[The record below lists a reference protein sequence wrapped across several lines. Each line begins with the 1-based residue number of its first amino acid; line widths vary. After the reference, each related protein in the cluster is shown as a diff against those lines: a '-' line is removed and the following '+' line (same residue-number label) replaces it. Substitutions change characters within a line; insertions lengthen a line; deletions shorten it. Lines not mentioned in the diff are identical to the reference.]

1 MNKSQDTVKRMT
13 NEEKALLL
21 SGEDFWHLVA
31 FEEYGLP
38 RIMVADGPHGLRK
51 QPDKEDH
58 LGQNGSVPATCFP
71 PACTIACSF
80 DEELIYKMGEAL
92 AEECHDQGISVLLG
106 PGANHKRS
114 PLCGRNFE
122 YFAEDPVLTGAMATS
137 FVKGVQSKGIGTSL
151 KHFACN
157 SQEYARFLSDSI
169 VDERALREIYLRAY
183 ETVVKKSQPWTI
195 MTAYNKI
202 NGTYCSENKWLME
215 DVARGEWGFEGMFV
229 TDWGAMHDPVESYKN
244 GQELEMPGSCK
255 GTDKLV
261 LAAVEN
267 GQLSQQTLDDHAV
280 RVVELIL
287 KSAEAKKQ
295 DVACDMDAHLK
306 LAQHMAEESAVLLK
320 NDGLLPYK
328 QKGRC
333 AVIGNMAK
341 HPRYQGAG
349 SSKIN
354 PFELDNAFDAFTA
367 LGLDFDYADGYKRCV
382 TEPDDALIREA
393 AQTAKGKEIVFVF
406 AGLPDSY
413 ESEGYDRD
421 TLDMPIAHN
430 RLIEAVAAVNKN
442 VVVVLQCGSAVTMP
456 WKDKVKAILLT
467 YLGGCQGGKAAVNLL
482 LGLTNPSGKLA
493 ETFPL
498 KLSDTPSHKHFANDK
513 FIAQYRESI
522 FTGYRYYEI
531 AQREVLFPF
540 GHGLSY
546 TTFEYSDLKLS
557 SQSISDTE
565 RLTVSLKVRNVGD
578 LSGKETVQLYVSH
591 KNPSVFKAVK
601 ELKAFRK
608 VALAA
613 GEEKQVSLELDADA
627 FNYYNVCILDWHV
640 ESGDYEILVGAS
652 SRDIRLSAPVHI
664 SATRECDMPDY
675 RSMAPSYYSL
685 PHTDGTLDLPKSE
698 FLALVGKPLPE
709 KQAVK
714 PFHLNSP
721 VFELRSTF
729 IGRIFVFFAKRI
741 GTKSLVISEGDDVEK
756 MVDATIMDLPLR
768 AIGMSGDFTR
778 EQIDGLTEILNG
790 HPIKGLKLLLRKQ
803 KN

>member
-1 MNKSQDTVKRMT
+1 MSKAQDIVKRMT
-13 NEEKALLL
+13 NDEKALLL

-31 FEEYGLP
+31 FEKYGLP
-38 RIMVADGPHGLRK
+38 RMMVADGPHGLRK
-51 QPDKEDH
+51 QPEKEDH

-71 PACTIACSF
+71 PACTTACSF

-122 YFAEDPVLTGAMATS
+122 YFSEDPVLTGAMAAS
-137 FVKGVQSKGIGTSL
+137 FVKGVQSKNIGTSL

-169 VDERALREIYLRAY
+169 VDERALREIYLKAY
-183 ETVVKKSQPWTI
+183 ETVVKQSQPWTI
-195 MTAYNKI
+195 MTAYNRI

-229 TDWGAMHDPVESYKN
+229 TDWGAMYDPVESYRN
-244 GQELEMPGSCK
+244 GQELEMPGSCN

-267 GQLSQQTLDDHAV
+267 GQLSQQTLDEHAV

-287 KSAEAKKQ
+287 KSAKAKKQ
-295 DVACDMDAHLK
+295 KVTCDMAAHLK
-306 LAQHMAEESAVLLK
+306 LAQHIAEESAVLLK

-328 QKGRC
+328 PNGKF
-333 AVIGNMAK
+333 AVIGSMAK
-341 HPRYQGAG
+341 YPRYQGAG

-354 PFELDNAFDAFTA
+354 PYELDNAYDAFAA
-367 LGLDFDYADGYKRCV
+367 LGLDFDYADGCKRYA

-393 AQTAKGKEIVFVF
+393 ANTAKNKEIVFVF

-421 TLDMPIAHN
+421 TLDLPPAHN
-430 RLIEAVAAVNKN
+430 RLIEAVAAVNNN
-442 VVVVLQCGSAVTMP
+442 VVVVLQCGSAVEMP

-482 LGLTNPSGKLA
+482 LGIANPSGKLA

-498 KLSDTPSHKHFANDK
+498 KLSDTPCYKHFANDK
-513 FIAQYRESI
+513 FVAQYRESI
-522 FTGYRYYEI
+522 FTGYRYYDT
-531 AQREVLFPF
+531 AQKEVLFPF

-546 TTFEYSDLKLS
+546 TTFVYSDLKLS
-557 SQSISDTE
+557 RHRMSDTE
-565 RLTVSLKVRNVGD
+565 ALIATFKVKNCGEIA
-578 LSGKETVQLYVSH
+578 GKETVQLYVSH
-591 KNPSVFKAVK
+591 KNPSVFKAAK

-608 VALAA
+608 IALAA
-613 GEEKQVSLELDADA
+613 GEEKEVSFEMEANALS
-627 FNYYNVCILDWHV
+627 YYNVRIHDWHV

-652 SRDIRLSAPVHI
+652 GTDIRLSAAVHI
-664 SATRECDMPDY
+664 TSATECEMPDY
-675 RSMAPSYYSL
+675 RVIAPSYYSL
-685 PHTDGTLDLPKSE
+685 PHTDGILDLPENE

-709 KQAVK
+709 KRAVR

-721 VFELRSTF
+721 VFELRTTLF
-729 IGRIFVFFAKRI
+729 GKIFVFFAKRN
-741 GTKSLVISEGDDVEK
+741 GKKSLVISEGDDVKK
-756 MVDATIMDLPLR
+756 MVDATIMDMPLR
-768 AIGMSGDFTR
+768 AIGMSGSFTR
-778 EQIDGLTEILNG
+778 DHIDGLAEMLNG
-790 HPIKGLKLLLRKQ
+790 HLIKGLKLLLRKQ
-803 KN
+803 K

>member
-1 MNKSQDTVKRMT
+1 MSKARDIVKMMT
-13 NEEKALLL
+13 NQEKALLL
-21 SGEDFWHLVA
+21 SGEDFWHLVT
-31 FEEYGLP
+31 FEKYGLP

-71 PACTIACSF
+71 PACTTACSF

-122 YFAEDPVLTGAMATS
+122 YFSEDPVLTGAMAAS
-137 FVKGVQSKGIGTSL
+137 FVKGVQSKNIGTSL

-169 VDERALREIYLRAY
+169 VDERVLREIYLKSY

-215 DVARGEWGFEGMFV
+215 DVARGEWGFEGLFV

-244 GQELEMPGSCK
+244 GQELEMPGGCK

-267 GQLSQQTLDDHAV
+267 GQLSQQTLDEHVV
-280 RVVELIL
+280 RIVQLIL
-287 KSAEAKKQ
+287 KSSEAKKQ
-295 DVACDMDAHLK
+295 NVVCDMAAHLK
-306 LAQHMAEESAVLLK
+306 LAQHIAEESAVLLK
-320 NDGLLPYK
+320 NDALLPYK
-328 QKGRC
+328 PKGRF

-354 PFELDNAFDAFTA
+354 PYELDNAYDAFAA
-367 LGLDFDYADGYKRCV
+367 LDLDFEYADGYKRCA
-382 TEPDDALIREA
+382 TEPDDALILEA
-393 AQTAKGKEIVFVF
+393 VNTANDKEIVFVF

-421 TLDMPIAHN
+421 TLDMPPAHN
-430 RLIEAVAAVNKN
+430 KLIEAVAAVNKN

-482 LGLTNPSGKLA
+482 LGIANPSGKLA

-498 KLSDTPSHKHFANDK
+498 KLSDTPCYKHFANDK
-513 FIAQYRESI
+513 LIAQYRESI
-522 FTGYRYYEI
+522 FTGYRYYDA
-531 AQREVLFPF
+531 AQKEVLFPF

-546 TTFEYSDLKLS
+546 TTFAYSDLQLS

-565 RLTVSLKVRNVGD
+565 KLTVTLKVKNCGET
-578 LSGKETVQLYVSH
+578 SGKETVQLYVSH

-608 VALAA
+608 IALAA
-613 GEEKQVSLELDADA
+613 GEEKEVKFELGAEA
-627 FNYYNVCILDWHV
+627 YNYHNVRIHDWHV
-640 ESGDYEILVGAS
+640 ESGDYEMLVGAS
-652 SRDIRLSAPVHI
+652 SRDIRLNAPVHI
-664 SATRECDMPDY
+664 TSTTEYEAPDY
-675 RSMAPSYYSL
+675 RSIAPSYYSL
-685 PHTDGTLDLPKSE
+685 PHTDGILDLSQNE

-709 KQAVK
+709 KRAVR

-721 VFELRSTF
+721 VFELRSTLF
-729 IGRIFVFFAKRI
+729 GKIFVFFAKRI

-756 MVDATIMDLPLR
+756 MVDATIMDMPLR

-778 EQIDGLTEILNG
+778 DQIDGLAEMLNG
-790 HPIKGLKLLLRKQ
+790 QLIKGLKLLIRKQ
-803 KN
+803 K